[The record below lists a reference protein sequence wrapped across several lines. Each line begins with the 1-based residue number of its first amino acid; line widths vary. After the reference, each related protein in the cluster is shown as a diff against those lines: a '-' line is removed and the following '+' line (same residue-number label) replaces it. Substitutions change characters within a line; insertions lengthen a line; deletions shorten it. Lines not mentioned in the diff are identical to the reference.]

1 MTQPKITDIR
11 LIRLDYNNS
20 IGYWNLIRVDS
31 NEGVWGLGEAYW
43 GPGLHDVINEFLKPK
58 LVGKNPMDI
67 DYICTYLRER
77 LAGIHTANGLIMAA
91 ISGIEIA
98 LWDLAGKLSGLPV
111 YRLLGGPSATACGC
125 TAPVR
130 PMAPMIRRCA
140 GITPP
145 KSKMSRDGAPLRP
158 SMWTVCGSAMIR
170 RAGNPAMNRSAGLS
184 PKRI

>member
-31 NEGVWGLGEAYW
+31 SEGVWGLGEAYW
-43 GPGLHDVINEFLKPK
+43 GPGLHDVINEFLKPE

-98 LWDLAGKLSGLPV
+98 LWDLAGKLSDLPV
-111 YRLLGGPSATACGC
+111 YRLLGGTFRDR
-125 TAPVR
+125 VR
-130 PMAPMIRRCA
+130 LYRT
-140 GITPP
+140 GTP
-145 KSKMSRDGAPLRP
+145 DGADDPAVCRDYAAQIKDEPIIQAGHIHLPQGPGLGIELNPDVVIPLLK
-158 SMWTVCGSAMIR
+158 
-170 RAGNPAMNRSAGLS
+170 AGDVYWGD
-184 PKRI
+184 